1 MRKSVAITYVAFFIS
16 LVILLGIGFNF
27 YTRLLRYN
35 YSITWIEH
43 THEVLHE
50 IRNFENYFK
59 EIESSQRGFLLTGDS
74 VFLKSSDKKINSIK
88 VSFKRLLQL
97 TSDNPTQQKNLGNL
111 NYLVSRRLDILEEAM
126 TLHTLDRALFKKRLI
141 EGREAM
147 ENCAAILSRMEKEE
161 HRLLVMRR
169 KIKDTYGTSSSN
181 YSVVIFIF
189 SFVVFIITFLLIIR
203 ELSRRFRY
211 QRDLELKITE
221 LNQANAE
228 LEQITFAASHDLQEP
243 LRKIMTFS
251 DMLKVK
257 YTPAIPAEAQ
267 RLVERL
273 QLSATRMH
281 GLVDDLMSF
290 TRLAGIKEE
299 PQKVSLKEVVEEVQY
314 NFKDAFAA
322 KDAQLSIDLKLPVIT
337 GYYNQL
343 SLLFHALI
351 DNAVKFSRDNVA
363 PVIFIL
369 TQDATAEEM
378 AEKFKIKHGHQ
389 RYMKVIIRDNGIG
402 FDDEFA
408 GKVFNLF
415 QRLHAQETVY
425 KGKGIGLTI
434 VKRIMTNHLGFVTAH
449 GKINEGAEFTL
460 YFPVS

>member
-88 VSFKRLLQL
+88 LSFKRLLQL

-111 NYLVSRRLDILEEAM
+111 NYLISRRLDILEEAIV
-126 TLHTLDRALFKKRLI
+126 LHTLDRTLFKKRLI

-147 ENCAAILSRMEKEE
+147 DNCAVILSRMEKEE
-161 HRLLVMRR
+161 QRLLVMRR

-257 YTPAIPAEAQ
+257 YTSTIPAEAQ

-314 NFKDAFAA
+314 NFKDVFAA

-343 SLLFHALI
+343 GLLFHALI

-378 AEKFKIKHGHQ
+378 AEKFKIKHDHQ
-389 RYMKVIIRDNGIG
+389 RYIKVIIRDNGIG